1 MLSPVPARTALLL
14 LLLPV
19 VAVAEESRSLFDLS
33 LEELGQQKV
42 SIATRHEGRALD
54 APAAVTVFTRED
66 IDRLGATRLDQLLHF
81 VPGMQS
87 MFETATVGPRH
98 YATARGALGVG
109 TDILV
114 LRDGQPLN
122 EMHSMS
128 TVLMF
133 PELSL
138 ADVQRVEVIRGP
150 GSALYGAGAAA
161 GVINLVTGYDKPG
174 VAALAGSHHG
184 RGGRARLS
192 GDWQDWHGWVVGER
206 HADDGE
212 HFSGV
217 FDSFGRR
224 DHIDDPNAAQM
235 MTLGTSR
242 GGFKG
247 ELVHSSWGMQNYYV
261 QQTGITPAIEAE
273 TRNTLANL
281 QYRTE
286 LADNLSGQL
295 RGGFQRSHFET
306 LRAARQGVPADIYS
320 GSLLTHDVHDAE
332 ASLRWAWAEDEVL
345 VAGLSYREGRSPQAS
360 LQSNYSLF
368 SMPMRY
374 LGEVTDL
381 HVRSTED
388 HTMRAQGAF
397 VQQEWRAGDFSGTTG
412 LRFDD
417 YNTAGSAISPRA
429 TFGYALSEHQRLE
442 LMANQAYR
450 APGLVWLYSRG
461 ITPIGVGG
469 HVDPTYMQ
477 SVEFQY
483 RFADDDTQF
492 STGIYHN
499 RWRDVMLV
507 KAVRKPDL
515 TDNVLLINADHQY
528 TTGLEAEWRWRAGER
543 WDLSTGASYLLR
555 NDLQSAVPLENVDL
569 TPRANAFARSS
580 WTLAN
585 WTLGVDGWWYGGL
598 ATGEVVS
605 FDANA
610 RLQLA
615 HDWSLALRLDN
626 LLDRDYDMP
635 ALGRGIGNNSDG
647 EAERALPQ
655 RGRTGTVELQLDF

>member
-1 MLSPVPARTALLL
+1 MLPTAPARTALLL
-14 LLLPV
+14 LLMPA
-19 VAVAEESRSLFDLS
+19 AVAAAEDGSLFDLS
-33 LEELGQQKV
+33 LEELGRQTV
-42 SIATRHEGRALD
+42 TIATRHEARALD
-54 APAAVTVFTRED
+54 APAAVSVFTRED
-66 IDRLGATRLDQLLHF
+66 IDRLGATRLDQLLHY

-87 MFETATVGPRH
+87 MFDTATAGPRH
-98 YATARGALGVG
+98 YATARGALGVS

-133 PELSL
+133 PVLSL

-161 GVINLVTGYDKPG
+161 GVINLVTGYDKPE
-174 VAALAGSHHG
+174 VAVLAGSHRG
-184 RGGRARLS
+184 RGGRARLA

-212 HFSGV
+212 HFDGA
-217 FDSFGRR
+217 FDSFGRS
-224 DHIDDPNAAQM
+224 DHLDDPSAAQM
-235 MTLGTSR
+235 MTLGASR

-247 ELVHSSWGMQNYYV
+247 ELVHSGWGMQDYYV
-261 QQTGITPAIEAE
+261 QQTGITPHIEAE

-281 QYRTE
+281 QYRAE
-286 LADNLSGQL
+286 LGDSLSSHV
-295 RGGFQRSHFET
+295 RAGFQRSHFET
-306 LRAARQGVPADIYS
+306 LRAARAGAPADVYS
-320 GSLLTHDVHDAE
+320 GSLLTHDVRDAE
-332 ASLRWAWAEDEVL
+332 ASLRWAWAGEQVL
-345 VAGLSYREGRSPQAS
+345 TAGLSYKEGFSPTAS

-368 SMPMRY
+368 SAPVRY

-381 HVRSTED
+381 HVRATED
-388 HTMRAQGAF
+388 RTMRAHGAF
-397 VQQEWRAGDFSGTTG
+397 AQQEWRAGDFSGTAG

-429 TFGYALSEHQRLE
+429 TFAYALSERERLV
-442 LMANQAYR
+442 LMASQAYR

-469 HVDPTYMQ
+469 HVDPTYTQ
-477 SVEFQY
+477 SVELQY

-492 STGIYHN
+492 SAGVYHN
-499 RWRDVMLV
+499 RWCDVMLV
-507 KAVRKPDL
+507 KAVRAPDPS
-515 TDNVLLINADHQY
+515 DNVLLTNADHQY
-528 TTGLEAEWRWRAGER
+528 TTGLEAEWRWRAGEH
-543 WDLSTGASYLLR
+543 WDLAAGASYLLR
-555 NDLQSAVPLENVDL
+555 NELQSAVPLDNVDL

-580 WTLAN
+580 WVLER
-585 WTLGVDGWWYGGL
+585 WTLGLDGWWYGGL
-598 ATGEVVS
+598 ATGEVVV

-610 RLQLA
+610 RLRLA
-615 HDWSLALRLDN
+615 QDWSLALRLEN

-635 ALGRGIGNNSDG
+635 ALGRGIGNNAEG
-647 EAERALPQ
+647 EAERNLPQ
-655 RGRTGTVELQLDF
+655 RGRTATVELRLDF